1 MSKTRDRKG
10 WACAGVLCAAL
21 VVTGC
26 GSDQHGRAKSEQS
39 SPAPTARPNATYS
52 EPPPLPRG
60 ASGTPKAGLP
70 THVDDHDATAV
81 GKAIAV
87 TTWTFDT
94 KIDNTPAD
102 AQRRTTGWLTADY
115 AKTVS
120 TAQPVAAPDASWT
133 AMADHHGYTTV
144 TVRQAHDT
152 APKDTPTEAYRQF
165 EVTVT
170 PHGRDGWKGPAETWV
185 EWIHLV
191 RSGTGDPWKA
201 DNMRVAQ

>member
-1 MSKTRDRKG
+1 MSMTRDGRA
-10 WACAGVLCAAL
+10 WAGAAALGAAL
-21 VVTGC
+21 VLTGC
-26 GSDQHGRAKSEQS
+26 GSGHHGKPMEKHT

-60 ASGTPKAGLP
+60 VKGTPEAGLT
-70 THVDDHDATAV
+70 THVDENDATSVA
-81 GKAIAV
+81 KAIAV

-94 KIDNTPAD
+94 RIDTTQVD
-102 AQRRTTGWLTADY
+102 AQRRTARWLTPGY
-115 AKTVS
+115 ARS
-120 TAQPVAAPDASWT
+120 IENAQPVAAPDASWT
-133 AMADHHGYTTV
+133 AMAEHHGYTTA
-144 TVRQAHDT
+144 TARQAHDT
-152 APKDTPTEAYRQF
+152 APQDTPTEAYRQF

-191 RSGTGDPWKA
+191 RTRTGEPWKA